1 MRDAIGGKQGGKQ
14 GCEEGLDEGLMAYAW
29 QSVAISAISGN

>member
-14 GCEEGLDEGLMAYAW
+14 GCEEGLDEGPMAYAW